1 MQLRRRLR
9 ESDLKKKQL
18 KLNVLGFKKRHALQ
32 LKLQKLRESDLKK
45 KQLKLNV
52 LGLKKRQ
59 LQLNPKDLGSKRKLE
74 LQPRRRLRESDLKKR
89 LQLQLR
95 PNVLGLKKRRLRDK
109 VLRKNED

>member
-45 KQLKLNV
+45 RQLKPKD
-52 LGLKKRQ
+52 LGLKKKLA
-59 LQLNPKDLGSKRKLE
+59 LQL
-74 LQPRRRLRESDLKKR
+74 RRRLRESDLK
-89 LQLQLR
+89 
-95 PNVLGLKKRRLRDK
+95 
-109 VLRKNED
+109 

>member
-18 KLNVLGFKKRHALQ
+18 KLNVLDFKKRHALQ

-45 KQLKLNV
+45 
-52 LGLKKRQ
+52 
-59 LQLNPKDLGSKRKLE
+59 
-74 LQPRRRLRESDLKKR
+74 R

-95 PNVLGLKKRRLRDK
+95 PNVLGFKKRRLRDK
-109 VLRKNED
+109 ELRKNED